1 VTYYKVAF
9 KNNDMTRKYFGT
21 DGIRGQA
28 NKHPM
33 TADIAMRCAMA
44 AAHVLQ
50 GNQKHKKVLIGKDTR
65 QSCYMIEQAMAA
77 GFLSMGMEVILV
89 GPLPTPA
96 VAYLT
101 RSLRVDLGVMISAS
115 HNHYQDNGI
124 KFFAHDG
131 YKLSDDTELA
141 IEAAIDSDLSKNL
154 ADSDDIGQAVRL
166 DSANGRYIEF
176 VKNSLPEGMR
186 FDGLKVVIDC
196 ANGAAYKVAPKI
208 LWELGAE
215 VIKIGVEPN
224 GKNINHKCGA
234 TDTEALEFRVKAE
247 GADVGIALDGDADRL
262 IMVDQNGKRIDGDQL
277 MAVMA
282 RAASENGTLKG
293 NAIAATVMSNLG
305 LERYLQSLDIALER
319 TAVGDRYV
327 VEAMRKKDIN
337 IGGEQSGH
345 LVLSDFSTTGD
356 GLLAAVQI
364 LATMKQC
371 GLDVASLCDVFETV
385 PQHLENVKLVG
396 VTAARVMDDADV
408 KGAIHKAQNDLNG
421 AGRVLVR
428 PSGTEPL
435 IRVMAEG
442 DDESQVKNAIAL
454 VVQAAFWIIRVAVIP
469 VTALSIA

>member
-1 VTYYKVAF
+1 
-9 KNNDMTRKYFGT
+9 MTRQYFGT

-33 TADIAMRCAMA
+33 TAEVAMKCAMA
-44 AAHVLQ
+44 AAHILKGEEGQ
-50 GNQKHKKVLIGKDTR
+50 AHRKVLIGKDTR

-89 GPLPTPA
+89 GPMPTPA

-115 HNHYQDNGI
+115 HNPYQDNGI

-131 YKLSDDTELA
+131 FKLSDKTELA
-141 IEAAIDSDLSKNL
+141 IEAAMDSDLTEYL
-154 ADSDDIGQAVRL
+154 APSDDIGQAVRL

-176 VKNSLPEGMR
+176 VKNSLPKEMR

-215 VIKIGVEPN
+215 VIKIGTDPD
-224 GKNINHKCGA
+224 GKNINYKCGA
-234 TDTEALEFRVKAE
+234 TNTADLEFKVKSE

-262 IMVDQNGKRIDGDQL
+262 IMVDQHGRRIDGDQL
-277 MAVMA
+277 MALLA
-282 RAASENGTLKG
+282 TAGQKNEWLKG
-293 NAIAATVMSNLG
+293 NGVVATVMSNLG
-305 LERYLQSLDIALER
+305 LERYLKSIDLTLHR
-319 TAVGDRYV
+319 SAVGDRYV
-327 VEAMRKKDIN
+327 VETMRDNGIN
-337 IGGEQSGH
+337 LGGEQSGH
-345 LVLSDFSTTGD
+345 IVLSDFSTTGD
-356 GLLAAVQI
+356 GLLAAIQI
-364 LATMKQC
+364 LAIMKDTGQ
-371 GLDVASLCDVFETV
+371 DMASLSHVFDVV

-396 VTAARVMDDADV
+396 VTAANVMDNADV
-408 KGAIHKAQNDLNG
+408 QAAINNAGEVLNG
-421 AGRVLVR
+421 SGRVLVR

-442 DDESQVKNAIAL
+442 DDEAQVKNVIGD
-454 VVQAAFWIIRVAVIP
+454 IIQVIEKVA
-469 VTALSIA
+469 